1 MGIRKSISQWT
12 NIARRC
18 VRCIALSS
26 HSSDAIRAADIEKE
40 RKRESA
46 LPLITHARV
55 AALES
60 PGAFTGNAT
69 MKAKKYIRNGGEQ
82 ATYNVPIAAILCK
95 ECEMSGAERAPF
107 FFDAQS
113 CVLFAEHSQRHFVAV
128 A

>member
-26 HSSDAIRAADIEKE
+26 HSSDAIRAAEIEKE

-69 MKAKKYIRNGGEQ
+69 MKEKKIHSKWWGTGYLQCTDCCYSLQRVRN
-82 ATYNVPIAAILCK
+82 V
-95 ECEMSGAERAPF
+95 R
-107 FFDAQS
+107 
-113 CVLFAEHSQRHFVAV
+113 R
-128 A
+128 